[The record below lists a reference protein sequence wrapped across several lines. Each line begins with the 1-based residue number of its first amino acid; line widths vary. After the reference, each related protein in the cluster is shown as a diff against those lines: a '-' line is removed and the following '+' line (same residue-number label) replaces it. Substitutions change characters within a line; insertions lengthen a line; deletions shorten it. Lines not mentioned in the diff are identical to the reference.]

1 MEAIKQDW
9 LIRLYYDE
17 EYIETRTTQKDILLV
32 DKTKNDLNEKI
43 KVIKRYYTNT
53 PPDRS
58 YGDESNYT
66 LKKIKVYRIKKD
78 LIKLLNIN

>member
-17 EYIETRTTQKDILLV
+17 EYIKTRTTQKDILLV

-43 KVIKRYYTNT
+43 KAIKRYYTNT
-53 PPDRS
+53 PPDYS

-66 LKKIKVYRIKKD
+66 LKEIKVYQIKKD
-78 LIKLLNIN
+78 LIKIIKC